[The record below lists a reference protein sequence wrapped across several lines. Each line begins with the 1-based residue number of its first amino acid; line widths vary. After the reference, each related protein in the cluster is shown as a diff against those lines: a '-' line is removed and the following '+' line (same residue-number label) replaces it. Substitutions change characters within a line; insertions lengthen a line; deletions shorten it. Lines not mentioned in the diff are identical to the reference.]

1 LFPAGRVYDVIGVWE
16 SFLVQTRVWSRGYF
30 MFSWGASPGKKP
42 SVWIRLPSFVELGP
56 QSQQLAVAPR
66 MGCSVVRVPVPTRI
80 LGFLP
85 ASVPFF
91 RFVLRVSVTFW
102 LQVRLRTGFP
112 FWIVALSPALEAV
125 RPREMEVGDA
135 PRCPPSS
142 PVQSAPT
149 PLGNPVPAFLNE
161 TGAWTMAVCSATSEE
176 YWHDGAAWFYPS
188 RAEEMGW
195 SQGWTVVPHQF
206 FWYHEIT
213 GAYFHPEPRPQYRSP
228 EAASTAAAAIR
239 AILEQERESGR
250 DHPQLA
256 LQSGPP
262 PESTGSDFR
271 GAPPAARR
279 FPEQSSWS
287 QRGGSGADSV
297 SPLSLAGSRSS
308 SSNDRDPS
316 AGCSPV
322 TPGEEEE
329 EQRRVSRAREEGTW
343 DWTERR

>member
-1 LFPAGRVYDVIGVWE
+1 
-16 SFLVQTRVWSRGYF
+16 
-30 MFSWGASPGKKP
+30 
-42 SVWIRLPSFVELGP
+42 
-56 QSQQLAVAPR
+56 

-80 LGFLP
+80 PGFLP

-112 FWIVALSPALEAV
+112 FWIVAQSPALEAV
-125 RPREMEVGDA
+125 RPREMEVSDA
-135 PRCPPSS
+135 LRCPPSP

-149 PLGNPVPAFLNE
+149 PLGNPVPAFLNQ
-161 TGAWTMAVCSATSEE
+161 TGAWTMAVCPDTRQE
-176 YWHDGAAWFYPS
+176 YWHHRDGGAWFYPS
-188 RAEEMGW
+188 RAEERGW

-206 FWYHEIT
+206 FWCHEIT
-213 GAYFHPEPRPQYRSP
+213 GAYFHPEPRPHYRSP
-228 EAASTAAAAIR
+228 KAESTAAAAIR
-239 AILEQERESGR
+239 EICEQEREPGR
-250 DHPQLA
+250 DHDQLA
-256 LQSGPP
+256 LQPAPP
-262 PESTGSDFR
+262 PESTRSYFR
-271 GAPPAARR
+271 GAPPAAGR

-287 QRGGSGADSV
+287 PRGGSGEDSV
-297 SPLSLAGSRSS
+297 SPQPLAGSRSS